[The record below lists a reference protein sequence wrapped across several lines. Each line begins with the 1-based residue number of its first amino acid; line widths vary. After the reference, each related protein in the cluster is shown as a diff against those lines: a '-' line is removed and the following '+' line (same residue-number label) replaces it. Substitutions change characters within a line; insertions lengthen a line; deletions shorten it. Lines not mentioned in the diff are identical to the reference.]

1 MQTRFYAN
9 FVFQKYSIISFVCE
23 LKKKKKSRINI
34 YGVLILKLVG
44 REKAPRWAR
53 QDECQLDFMRI
64 SFYVFHEYLIFSF
77 ICEFKKKKSKTVY
90 RYINFETHRRGDA
103 PRRAPR
109 PLATHSRLTGGS
121 PCIRARKRRF
131 SIYDNAPGVIRL

>member
-23 LKKKKKSRINI
+23 LKKKKKKSRINI

-44 REKAPRWAR
+44 REKAPR

-77 ICEFKKKKSKTVY
+77 VCEFKKKKRKPFICILISKP
-90 RYINFETHRRGDA
+90 IGGETRLTGLLV
-103 PRRAPR
+103 P
-109 PLATHSRLTGGS
+109 SRLT
-121 PCIRARKRRF
+121 
-131 SIYDNAPGVIRL
+131 VV